1 MCEYFQIKKL
11 EINQITCFLISY
23 NRLFYL
29 IPSNP
34 FKVFNYLNNKN
45 KQKWFGP
52 SNVQDMVTALD
63 SGYAFI
69 MKLVSSPFNKS

>member
-11 EINQITCFLISY
+11 EIDQITCFLISY
-23 NRLFYL
+23 NRLFYR